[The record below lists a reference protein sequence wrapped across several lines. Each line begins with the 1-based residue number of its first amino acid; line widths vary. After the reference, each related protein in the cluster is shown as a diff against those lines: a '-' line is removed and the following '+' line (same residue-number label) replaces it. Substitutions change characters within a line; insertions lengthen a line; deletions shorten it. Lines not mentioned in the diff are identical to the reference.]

1 MRSKIAKVTKIAKIA
16 QAVKTVKVVKKSPS
30 KMNRKDKLAFRK
42 KLLEIKGQILKK
54 MNQTYS
60 ESKEVESDVAQD
72 LADKAESSYTK
83 EFLLS
88 LTDSE
93 REQLLQIDEALRT
106 LEKGDFGLCQMCGQ
120 PISKKRLEAL
130 PWVAYCIDCQQKVE
144 AEKT

>member
-1 MRSKIAKVTKIAKIA
+1 MRSKVAKVAKIAK
-16 QAVKTVKVVKKSPS
+16 AVKVVKVVKKSPS

-42 KLLEIKGQILKK
+42 KLLDIKGQILKK
-54 MNQTYS
+54 INQTYS

-106 LEKGDFGLCQMCGQ
+106 LEKGDFGICQMCGR

-130 PWVAYCIDCQQKVE
+130 PWAACCIDCQQKVE
-144 AEKT
+144 AEKA

>member
-1 MRSKIAKVTKIAKIA
+1 MRSKIAKIAKVAKIA
-16 QAVKTVKVVKKSPS
+16 RIVKVVKKSPS

-42 KLLEIKGQILKK
+42 KLLEIKSQILKK

-93 REQLLQIDEALRT
+93 RELLLQIDEAMRT
-106 LEKGDFGLCQMCGQ
+106 LEKGDFGICQMCGQ
-120 PISKKRLEAL
+120 PISKKRMDAL
-130 PWVAYCIDCQQKVE
+130 PWAAYCIDCQQKVE
-144 AEKT
+144 AEKA

>member
-1 MRSKIAKVTKIAKIA
+1 MRSKIAKVAKIAKIA
-16 QAVKTVKVVKKSPS
+16 KIAKVVKKLPS
-30 KMNRKDKLAFRK
+30 KMNRKDKLVFRK
-42 KLLEIKGQILKK
+42 RLLEIKGQILKK
-54 MNQTYS
+54 MNQAYS
-60 ESKEVESDVAQD
+60 ESKEVESNLVQD

-106 LEKGDFGLCQMCGQ
+106 LEKGDFGMCLMCGQ

-130 PWVAYCIDCQQKVE
+130 PWAAYCIDCQQKVE
-144 AEKT
+144 AEKA

>member
-1 MRSKIAKVTKIAKIA
+1 MRSKIAKVAKIAK
-16 QAVKTVKVVKKSPS
+16 VVKVVKKSPA
-30 KMNRKDKLAFRK
+30 KMNRKDKLVFRK

-60 ESKEVESDVAQD
+60 ESKEVENNVAQD

-93 REQLLQIDEALRT
+93 RGQLLEIDEALRT

-120 PISKKRLEAL
+120 PISKKRLEAV
-130 PWVAYCIDCQQKVE
+130 PWAAYCIDCQQKVE

>member
-1 MRSKIAKVTKIAKIA
+1 MRSKIAKVAKIAKIA
-16 QAVKTVKVVKKSPS
+16 KVVKKSPS
-30 KMNRKDKLAFRK
+30 KMNRKDKLVFRK

-60 ESKEVESDVAQD
+60 ESKEVETDVAQD

-88 LTDSE
+88 LTDTE

-106 LEKGDFGLCQMCGQ
+106 LEKGDFGVCQMCGQ

-130 PWVAYCIDCQQKVE
+130 PWAAYCIDCQQKVE
-144 AEKT
+144 AEKA

>member
-1 MRSKIAKVTKIAKIA
+1 MRSKIAKVAKIAKIA
-16 QAVKTVKVVKKSPS
+16 RIAKVVKKSPS

-54 MNQTYS
+54 MNQTYK

-93 REQLLQIDEALRT
+93 REQLLQIDEALKT
-106 LEKGDFGLCQMCGQ
+106 LEKGDFGMCQNCGQ
-120 PISKKRLEAL
+120 PISKKRLDAL
-130 PWVAYCIDCQQKVE
+130 PWAAYCIDCQQKVE
-144 AEKT
+144 SEKA

>member
-1 MRSKIAKVTKIAKIA
+1 MRSKIAKVAKIAK
-16 QAVKTVKVVKKSPS
+16 AVKVVKVVKKSPS
-30 KMNRKDKLAFRK
+30 KMNRKDKIAFRK
-42 KLLEIKGQILKK
+42 KLLEIKGLILKK

-106 LEKGDFGLCQMCGQ
+106 LEKGDFGICQMCGR

-130 PWVAYCIDCQQKVE
+130 PWAACCIDCQQKVE
-144 AEKT
+144 AEKA